1 MAKHR
6 RGIIFY
12 LLIALILVYIGVQ
25 IFQVQGRIADKQAEL
40 AELEDKI
47 EKKTIDNINLSK
59 EVEGELTQEQIERI
73 ARERLGLIS
82 PDEQIY
88 INVTGE

>member
-12 LLIALILVYIGVQ
+12 LLVALILVYIGVK
-25 IFQVQGRIADKQAEL
+25 IFQVQGRIAEKQAEL
-40 AELEDKI
+40 AEIEGKI
-47 EKKTIDNINLSK
+47 EKTTIDNINLEK

-88 INVTGE
+88 INITGE